1 LEPESHAS
9 ALLAETIA
17 TLKRSRYVDN
27 IYVLSHQSELAEEG
41 DAHWIDRSTIANA
54 DRLGM
59 DELLQ
64 QALGLIE
71 RRRDYP
77 EALLYVNYE
86 YLSRPEGLFDEL
98 IFDAQYKGYD
108 AVFPGFVDYGH
119 YWFRAGSDDFR
130 QTDPSMK
137 GRAERQP
144 VFRALYGLGC
154 LTSAALVRKGQ
165 MVGGR
170 IGILP
175 IECLHHTLRTGDI
188 DYAVMHSLLRSNWS
202 N

>member
-1 LEPESHAS
+1 
-9 ALLAETIA
+9 
-17 TLKRSRYVDN
+17 
-27 IYVLSHQSELAEEG
+27 
-41 DAHWIDRSTIANA
+41 
-54 DRLGM
+54 
-59 DELLQ
+59 
-64 QALGLIE
+64 
-71 RRRDYP
+71 
-77 EALLYVNYE
+77 
-86 YLSRPEGLFDEL
+86 
-98 IFDAQYKGYD
+98 
-108 AVFPGFVDYGH
+108 
-119 YWFRAGSDDFR
+119 
-130 QTDPSMK
+130 MK